1 MECVAL
7 RSPPSERRA
16 LPDRP
21 KQFLRTSALPPP
33 PTTTR
38 PHRRCPLAR
47 LPARPTFFARAPSPP
62 PAEKNAPFLYDVVL
76 THLLDWPSL
85 TCQWLPDKRA
95 VADGDYN
102 EHKLILGTLTSD
114 SAPNSLCIA
123 TVRLP
128 SEDTEIDARK
138 YDEARG
144 ELGGYGGAGAKI
156 EVSVRITHE
165 GEVNRAR
172 HCPQNP
178 FLIATK
184 TPGGDVLVFDYSKH
198 PSKPAD
204 ETTVRPA
211 VRCKGHTK
219 EGWGLD
225 WNPGE
230 AGRLLS
236 GSDDRA
242 ICVWDVASAGSACM
256 RLLSTSS
263 GCAARG
269 EATPKATP
277 HSSPRAP
284 RSQADGVGG
293 GSGGS
298 DMGARRPT

>member
-1 MECVAL
+1 MENEKETYLFSIPPSSPPFSALHRALALCTALTALSAAL
-7 RSPPSERRA
+7 RAPRAPRRA
-16 LPDRP
+16 RAS
-21 KQFLRTSALPPP
+21 R
-33 PTTTR
+33 
-38 PHRRCPLAR
+38 
-47 LPARPTFFARAPSPP
+47 ARADDLEDRRIS
-62 PAEKNAPFLYDVVL
+62 EEYKIWKKNAPFLYDVVL
-76 THLLDWPSL
+76 THLLEWPSL

-198 PSKPAD
+198 PSQPAD
-204 ETTVRPA
+204 ETTVRPT
-211 VRCKGHTK
+211 VRPT
-219 EGWGLD
+219 
-225 WNPGE
+225 
-230 AGRLLS
+230 RR
-236 GSDDRA
+236 GSPA
-242 ICVWDVASAGSACM
+242 ASSAASSASPSRM
-256 RLLSTSS
+256 RLFSAASPSS
-263 GCAARG
+263 GAARRAVPPPAPCFAFAG
-269 EATPKATP
+269 TNGLGMPV
-277 HSSPRAP
+277 SS
-284 RSQADGVGG
+284 
-293 GSGGS
+293 
-298 DMGARRPT
+298 